1 MEPLDHPED
10 QFARDVS
17 MPLEPEEHA
26 IQIDLLQSFFAS
38 GPRSILDL
46 GCGAGRLLVPLRG
59 AGHRVVG
66 LDHDAR
72 SLAWAAQGCGTQE
85 DLVLQDLRDTTQQLP
100 HGPFDAALLM
110 GNTLMERRWRALMYS
125 AMNC

>member
-38 GPRSILDL
+38 GPRSIFIQFYAGTKLNKNGPDL
-46 GCGAGRLLVPLRG
+46 KMV
-59 AGHRVVG
+59 
-66 LDHDAR
+66 
-72 SLAWAAQGCGTQE
+72 QK
-85 DLVLQDLRDTTQQLP
+85 
-100 HGPFDAALLM
+100 
-110 GNTLMERRWRALMYS
+110 
-125 AMNC
+125 